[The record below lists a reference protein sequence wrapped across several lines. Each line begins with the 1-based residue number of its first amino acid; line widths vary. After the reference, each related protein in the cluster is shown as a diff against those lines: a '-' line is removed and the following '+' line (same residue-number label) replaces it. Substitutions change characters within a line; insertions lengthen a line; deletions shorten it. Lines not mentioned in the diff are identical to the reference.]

1 MEQVANIY
9 GNGMPAAQHHTTT
22 EMAISRQAQEVQAAM
37 VIGAKERW
45 KNRKKGR
52 MKMKNRE
59 LNTGMVYRHFKGG
72 LYQIMCLATHTETEE
87 VLVVYQALYGNYE
100 VYARPYDMFASEVD
114 HEKYPDCA
122 QRYRF
127 EEIC

>member
-1 MEQVANIY
+1 
-9 GNGMPAAQHHTTT
+9 
-22 EMAISRQAQEVQAAM
+22 
-37 VIGAKERW
+37 
-45 KNRKKGR
+45 
-52 MKMKNRE
+52 MKRE

-114 HEKYPDCA
+114 QKIIRLCT
-122 QRYRF
+122 
-127 EEIC
+127 EISV

>member
-1 MEQVANIY
+1 MALFGAEFISGGFVVFVASLV
-9 GNGMPAAQHHTTT
+9 AAL
-22 EMAISRQAQEVQAAM
+22 
-37 VIGAKERW
+37 GAKERW